1 MSSALH
7 ESGRA
12 PVDACLAGGGEM
24 GALLRSFDW
33 RHSQLGPVE
42 HWPQSLL
49 TTLGILLQSSVG
61 MCLLWGRDLSLFY
74 NDAYRPILGPAHPAL
89 GKSAQ
94 AALGQQWQHTH
105 PLLEPVL
112 RGQAQRLDDSPVI
125 VNRYGYDE
133 EAYFSLTYSPIRDE
147 SGGVGGVLVTA
158 VDSTERVLSARRLHT
173 LLALAAAARPGRD
186 ARQSVLEPMRSNPA
200 DLPFA
205 LLYEL
210 EPSGGK
216 ALRVAQTPSA
226 AEAVPLPVEVDLD
239 EPLGSLFREALNRGE
254 HLLETLPARLPTAS
268 SATAPADAAQKA
280 FILRI
285 GAADERPHG
294 FLVLGIHSL
303 RPFDASYVE
312 FCRLVAALVNTG
324 LCNAVARERA
334 AERRRA
340 ELYEIL
346 MQAPAPVCVV
356 HGRELIVEAANDLYH
371 HICGHPALIG
381 KSLMQEFPEFAERGM
396 GELVQ
401 GVMDRGGTY
410 VEREVPLRLRCA
422 SAAPMDDTYWNFIY
436 ARLHSNDDALDR
448 VVVFANEVTDLVHSR
463 QAAEDANLRLELA
476 IHATGLGTW
485 SWDPVSQSVEGS
497 SRTCTLFARGGVAP
511 TNYEQMLSSIALE
524 DRTAV
529 ATQLGRLAA
538 STDGSCTLEFRLAI
552 NEGPEVWVRCAA
564 RRLPDR
570 VVGTASDIS
579 EHKRAEEEAAV
590 RAALGRKNEAER
602 AQLLRR
608 EQEARREAEAANQA
622 KDEFLALLGH
632 ELRNPLAPIT
642 TALHLMKAKKI
653 TAIDRERDVIERQ
666 VHHMVQLVDDLL
678 DVARVAQGKI
688 QLRLEV
694 LELSTALTR
703 AIETASPLLEQRAHR
718 LTLEVPRTGLPLRGD
733 PFRLAQV
740 FANLLT
746 NAAKYTPPGGEITVT
761 ARRDGTRVVVAVA
774 DNGQGIENH
783 MLSRVF
789 QPFVQGSRPV
799 QSVSGGLGL
808 GLPLVRSLL
817 NLHEGTVSVQSRGR
831 GLGSTFIV
839 NLPACEVSVGEQTPR
854 LDEVLVAESELRRI
868 LIVDDNRDAAETL
881 AEALL
886 TLGFEAR
893 TALDGPAALEVA
905 ASFRPDIAVL
915 DIGLPVMDG
924 HELARKLRVLL
935 GRAVVLVALTGYGQD
950 RDRAR
955 SRSAGFDE
963 HLVKPVEIQ
972 ALLRVARTH
981 SASVR
986 AAADSA

>member
-1 MSSALH
+1 MSSAVDGA
-7 ESGRA
+7 GRA
-12 PVDACLAGGGEM
+12 PLDACLAGGGEM
-24 GALLRSFDW
+24 GALLRNFDW
-33 RHSQLGPVE
+33 RHSELGPVE
-42 HWPQSLL
+42 NWPQTLL
-49 TTLGILLQSSVG
+49 TALGILLQSSVG
-61 MCLLWGRDLSLFY
+61 MCIFWGPELTLFY
-74 NDAYRPILGPAHPAL
+74 NEAYRPILGAAHPAL
-89 GKSAQ
+89 GKGAQ
-94 AALGQQWQHTH
+94 AALGEQWQHTRGVV
-105 PLLEPVL
+105 EQVL
-112 RGQAQRLDDSPVI
+112 RGEAATAQDSRVV

-133 EAYFSLTYSPIRDE
+133 EAYFSLTHLPLRDE
-147 SGGVGGVLVTA
+147 SGAVRGVLVTA
-158 VDSTERVLSARRLHT
+158 VESTERVVSARRLHT
-173 LLALAAAARPGRD
+173 LRALAIAAAARPPAPDTQQRL
-186 ARQSVLEPMRSNPA
+186 LEALLDNPE
-200 DLPFA
+200 DLPYA

-210 EPSGGK
+210 DSSGHK
-216 ALRVAQTPSA
+216 AQRVAQAPTEVEATALP
-226 AEAVPLPVEVDLD
+226 AEVEL
-239 EPLGSLFREALNRGE
+239 EQPLGSPFRNALNRGE
-254 HLLETLPARLPTAS
+254 HLLES
-268 SATAPADAAQKA
+268 SAAGSSTAERA
-280 FILRI
+280 FIFRLS
-285 GAADERPHG
+285 AADEQPHG
-294 FLVLGIHSL
+294 FLVLGVSS
-303 RPFDASYVE
+303 RRAFDADYAE
-312 FCRLVAALVNTG
+312 FCRLVAAQVNTG
-324 LCNAVARERA
+324 ICSALTRQRA

-340 ELYEIL
+340 ELNEIL

-371 HICGHPALIG
+371 HICGHTALVG
-381 KSLMQEFPEFAERGM
+381 KSLMQELPDFAERGM

-422 SAAPMDDTYWNFIY
+422 STPPTDDTYWNFIY

-463 QAAEDANLRLELA
+463 QAAEDANLRLGLA

-485 SWDPVSQSVEGS
+485 SWDPARQTVEGS
-497 SRTCTLFARGGVAP
+497 SRTCALFARGGVAP
-511 TNYEQMLSSIALE
+511 TTYAAMLSSIAPE

-529 ATQLGRLAA
+529 ATQLGRLAET
-538 STDGSCTLEFRLAI
+538 TDGSCTLEFRLAVA
-552 NEGPEVWVRCAA
+552 EGPEVWVRCAA

-579 EHKRAEEEAAV
+579 EHKRGEQEAAV
-590 RAALGRKNEAER
+590 RAALERKNAAER

-608 EQEARREAEAANQA
+608 EQDARREAEAANQA

-653 TAIDRERDVIERQ
+653 TSIDRERDVIERQ

-694 LELSTALTR
+694 LEVSTALTR

-746 NAAKYTPPGGEITVT
+746 NAAKYTPPGGEIKVV
-761 ARRDGTRVVVAVA
+761 ARRDGSRVVVAVA

-839 NLPACEVSVGEQTPR
+839 NLPACEAAVGEQTPR
-854 LDEVLVAESELRRI
+854 IEEVLVGDSELRRI

-924 HELARKLRVLL
+924 HELARKLRGLL

-963 HLVKPVEIQ
+963 HLVKPVELQ

-981 SASVR
+981 SPSGG
-986 AAADSA
+986 AATDGA